1 MKSPYQGSIQEY
13 DVLEKKDVMV
23 EMRDGIK
30 LACDIYLPSNK
41 NKIINKKFPVL
52 LTRTPYNK
60 TRDFVDGRFFAR
72 RGYVYVAQD
81 VRGRFTSEGIWY
93 AFAKEAP
100 DGYDTVEW
108 IAQQEWSNRKIGT
121 LGSSYAGSDQSAL
134 ATLNPPHL
142 STMIV
147 AVGASNYYD
156 SSMRQNGVLEQRFI
170 VYAYSMAISSKEA
183 AANPALKS
191 ALIKVFTQDIESLVD
206 NLPIKKNA
214 TILREL
220 PSYEQWA
227 IDISTI
233 SEYDDYWK
241 QRGYAISEYYK
252 EHADVPSLYLGGWYD
267 SYARNTCESY
277 IELSKIKSSPQVL
290 LMGPWIHGGWQDS
303 FSGEVDFGNDSVINY
318 NDTRLAWF
326 DCYLKGL
333 TTEFS
338 KCNPVKI
345 FTMGGGPADRLTL
358 GSPRLQTD
366 YPGMLSHGGY
376 WKEYSDWPLPKTKFT
391 KYFIHSDGSLSCDVP
406 NNNDSEF
413 TSYDFDPK
421 NPVPTIGGG
430 ISAANAIMVPGAF
443 DQRGRPDFHGC
454 KNQLPLNTR
463 HDILSFQTETLTK
476 PIEITGPIKMHLFA
490 SSSAV
495 DTDFTCKL
503 LDIYPP
509 DSEYPEGLS
518 INITDSI
525 IRARYRSNTGKS
537 ELLEPEKIYEFIFE
551 LYPTSNIFNSGH
563 KIRIDISS
571 SNWPRFDVNPNT
583 GQNLGSN
590 RTSLIAKQTIFH
602 STNKASH
609 ITLPIIES

>member
-1 MKSPYQGSIQEY
+1 
-13 DVLEKKDVMV
+13 
-23 EMRDGIK
+23 
-30 LACDIYLPSNK
+30 
-41 NKIINKKFPVL
+41 
-52 LTRTPYNK
+52 
-60 TRDFVDGRFFAR
+60 
-72 RGYVYVAQD
+72 
-81 VRGRFTSEGIWY
+81 
-93 AFAKEAP
+93 
-100 DGYDTVEW
+100 
-108 IAQQEWSNRKIGT
+108 
-121 LGSSYAGSDQSAL
+121 
-134 ATLNPPHL
+134 
-142 STMIV
+142 
-147 AVGASNYYD
+147 
-156 SSMRQNGVLEQRFI
+156 
-170 VYAYSMAISSKEA
+170 
-183 AANPALKS
+183 
-191 ALIKVFTQDIESLVD
+191 
-206 NLPIKKNA
+206 
-214 TILREL
+214 
-220 PSYEQWA
+220 
-227 IDISTI
+227 
-233 SEYDDYWK
+233 
-241 QRGYAISEYYK
+241 
-252 EHADVPSLYLGGWYD
+252 
-267 SYARNTCESY
+267 
-277 IELSKIKSSPQVL
+277 
-290 LMGPWIHGGWQDS
+290 
-303 FSGEVDFGNDSVINY
+303 
-318 NDTRLAWF
+318 
-326 DCYLKGL
+326 
-333 TTEFS
+333 
-338 KCNPVKI
+338 
-345 FTMGGGPADRLTL
+345 MGGGPADRLTL

-391 KYFIHSDGSLSCDVP
+391 KYFIHSDGSLSCNVP